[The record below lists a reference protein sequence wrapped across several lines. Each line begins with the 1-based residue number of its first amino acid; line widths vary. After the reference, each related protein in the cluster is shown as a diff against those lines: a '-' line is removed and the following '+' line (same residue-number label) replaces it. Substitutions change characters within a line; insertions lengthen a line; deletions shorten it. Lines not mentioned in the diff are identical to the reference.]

1 MLFSVLFSFSL
12 LSLSLLAPLFG
23 FTWFD
28 FAPAGDDIGNIL
40 IGISFT
46 GSIQGI
52 LLPIIF
58 LSIHYS
64 KTAKECWRTFYCLFP
79 LFIFA
84 LLIGWGLQAITQ
96 QPMPNVVNLVNGGLL
111 ESNYYQLT
119 NAEQHQAMM
128 AALEQTNGLADY
140 IKSEWLQ
147 WTGYAMPAFHA
158 IASFTVALYFASL
171 FFRRQQHITAL
182 LILGWAQAAVFIRLI
197 LDMQRPLDVFIGL
210 LIAALCAQ
218 LALFYLRSNIKKDDA
233 IKALREKKLAE
244 SNVSE

>member
-12 LSLSLLAPLFG
+12 LSLSLLAPLLG

-28 FAPAGDDIGNIL
+28 FAPTQEDIGNIL

-79 LFIFA
+79 LFILA
-84 LLIGWGLQAITQ
+84 LLIGWGIQAITQ
-96 QPMPNVVNLVNGGLL
+96 HPMPNVVNLVNGGLL
-111 ESNYYQLT
+111 EPTYYQLSRE
-119 NAEQHQAMM
+119 EQHQAMT
-128 AALEQTNGLADY
+128 AALAQSNGLADY
-140 IKSEWLQ
+140 LKAEWRQ

-158 IASFTVALYFASL
+158 IASFTVALYFAAL
-171 FFRRQQHITAL
+171 FFRRQQGVTAM
-182 LILGWAQAAVFIRLI
+182 LILGWAHACVFIRLLI
-197 LDMQRPLDVFIGL
+197 DMQRPQDLFVGL
-210 LIAALCAQ
+210 IIAALCAQ
-218 LALFYLRSNIKKDDA
+218 LALMYLRSNIKKEDA
-233 IKALREKKLAE
+233 IRALREKKLAE
-244 SNVSE
+244 ANAAE